1 MEITVEIRGDP
12 VYNMQC
18 DLLAALSYY
27 ISPLIHWVKV

>member
-27 ISPLIHWVKV
+27 SERVM